1 MMIDDTLA
9 DTVDLAPSLAPLSAD
24 QEQFVELHRNR
35 LVVKYQWF
43 MQGALFRAYT
53 DRGRTATISA
63 ADAQDL
69 VDRGLF
75 EWGVNKAYM
84 RKR

>member
-1 MMIDDTLA
+1 MLIDDSLD
-9 DTVDLAPSLAPLSAD
+9 DTIDLEPLSAD

-43 MQGALFRAYT
+43 MQSAQFRAYT

-75 EWGVNKAYM
+75 EWGVDKAYM
-84 RKR
+84 RTGL

>member
-1 MMIDDTLA
+1 MLIDDSLD
-9 DTVDLAPSLAPLSAD
+9 DTIDLATPLAPLSAD

-75 EWGVNKAYM
+75 EWGVNNAYM